1 VKKMVCELCGSN
13 AFTRDDEGLYACDYC
28 RTKYTAEQAKS
39 MLVEGV
45 VSLDRTAEAAAAVR
59 LGRRL
64 AERSWGPE
72 VKAQAKRALELDPEN
87 GAAWQLLGLCEHHQ
101 SGASVFPEGT
111 FELARK
117 FAAPE
122 AVAGFEREQRE
133 AFRAFTELEEAEGAL
148 LARSQRVRAIR
159 RSFLIGAVA
168 AVVLGFAVG
177 AGGNVVLMLLCF
189 IAGVVSFSVWFI
201 WQVFRL

>member
-1 VKKMVCELCGSN
+1 M
-13 AFTRDDEGLYACDYC
+13 
-28 RTKYTAEQAKS
+28 
-39 MLVEGV
+39 
-45 VSLDRTAEAAAAVR
+45 
-59 LGRRL
+59 
-64 AERSWGPE
+64 
-72 VKAQAKRALELDPEN
+72 
-87 GAAWQLLGLCEHHQ
+87 
-101 SGASVFPEGT
+101 
-111 FELARK
+111 
-117 FAAPE
+117 
-122 AVAGFEREQRE
+122 
-133 AFRAFTELEEAEGAL
+133 EEAEGAL